1 MRWVCTFIVYTGR
14 WSNLNILSSPKFQIF
29 LRSKLYSSRHRWLQ
43 FSKAQRLR
51 CPDRSGH
58 LLMSA
63 TSILPAYRKSS
74 IWRTV
79 HVHCSNY
86 SWQSFQIFHPFIH
99 VSVFRST
106 PNPPDTRHLIPD
118 RDRSRHFKFQV
129 RGLYEGST
137 IFDLHLETIQCVVQK
152 LRL

>member
-29 LRSKLYSSRHRWLQ
+29 LQSKLYSSWHRWLQ
-43 FSKAQRLR
+43 FSKAERLR

-58 LLMSA
+58 LMMSA
-63 TSILPAYRKSS
+63 SSILPTYRKSS

-106 PNPPDTRHLIPD
+106 RPTPATWSGSIP
-118 RDRSRHFKFQV
+118 SFQV

-152 LRL
+152 WRV